1 MTPSK
6 TRASIMFWCASL
18 LFFLSGGTG
27 LAYQVVWFKKFNH
40 VWGSSSLA
48 MAAVVASFLTGL
60 GLGAHLIGR
69 ITDRVKGPL
78 FWYGVAE
85 ILIGIIALIIPLEI
99 QVLQYIAAALY
110 SSLLESQVLH
120 TIVRYFFTF
129 IVLAPPCILMGG
141 TLPLLCKHFLR
152 PGGAPRESTGWL
164 YAINTLGAALGCYL
178 AGFHI
183 APSIGL
189 FWMNVA
195 VAILNLA
202 IGGAAIALYKASSVA
217 PVAGE
222 EPAPEEAEAVPAM
235 DAPEPADE
243 GAFPSLLPLYIAS
256 AITGSAALILE
267 MVWSRQLSLILGGS
281 TYAFTAML
289 TTVLVG
295 IGLGSLAFHVGF
307 RKGPNAGRIAAVVII
322 FLTGTAVLGKIFLPE
337 VHIVVAL
344 LKDLRGSQ
352 AWNAAICM
360 WASAC
365 LQFLPAFGMG
375 LLFPL
380 FVDLTRKREKD
391 AGEAVGNI
399 YAWNTVGSILGA
411 TITSLVFVPSLGT
424 VGTIILA
431 LILYG
436 IGLVLLLGFYP
447 LPRTVGDAVVAFVI
461 VQVMMVIVYMGFGR
475 PDARITDIGL
485 YMYGYDGHEQHR
497 YKNEF
502 FEEGRSANVLV
513 TSQNNHFSIRV
524 NGKVDA
530 STSGDMNNQ
539 LGHAYFPRFMFPDA
553 KRVCVIG
560 FGSGTTSGT
569 SLLFPGTK
577 VVCCEIEENVYKASR
592 FFHGVN
598 HAPDRRVRDG
608 SFKPIFDDGRSYLS
622 GTEEKFDLI
631 LSAPSNPWIA
641 GIASLYTQEWYDIVK
656 TRLSE
661 GGILAQWIQMYSFKP
676 ADYATV
682 VKTVTSRFPHAAL
695 VRISQGDTLLLAS
708 ETPLHRTPEEIDR
721 VQKMVDAIPEAVQ
734 DLRTWFG
741 SSDVRTL
748 LLTHL
753 ILDDQALQDL
763 VDGVDREEPLPVITD
778 LNLRLE
784 FDAPK
789 RLFAGDRRGLVMAR
803 VLSTARA
810 DWFEKMAREWSC
822 TKAHA
827 EAFHTLSGI
836 FDRSTQ
842 SELILGIVDIGLRLD
857 SEHPALLGDKL
868 IMDKKQDMASF
879 QQLVDRLNTVSTKE
893 LNRVG
898 VTLFQESR
906 LDQAV
911 PVFQRLLETTPNSV
925 TTRNNLAV
933 ALEALG
939 RVDEAEKQF
948 LEALRIDPVSD
959 FVKKSYGAF
968 LEKYARRGRPAE
980 AVAGAP
986 AAEQPASKEAPPA
999 KEAAAGGGNGSGG
1012 NPVPAAAPQD
1022 AGRPEPST
1030 APGKG
1035 EPVPALPEGAT
1046 AAPVAPGS
1054 GTGPAS
1060 PPADAALDSTQR

>member
-1 MTPSK
+1 MTSSK

-78 FWYGVAE
+78 FWYGAAE

-99 QVLQYIAAALY
+99 QVLQYIAAAMY

-164 YAINTLGAALGCYL
+164 YAINTLGATLGCYL

-183 APSIGL
+183 APTIGL
-189 FWMNVA
+189 FWMNIGVA
-195 VAILNLA
+195 VLNLA
-202 IGGAAIALYKASSVA
+202 IGGAAIALYKFSAEVPVSVEAPVPVEAEPVHDSVA
-217 PVAGE
+217 AE
-222 EPAPEEAEAVPAM
+222 PEEETSGV
-235 DAPEPADE
+235 
-243 GAFPSLLPLYIAS
+243 GLLPLYIAS

-289 TTVLVG
+289 TTVLLG

-307 RKGPNAGRIAAVVII
+307 RYGQNAGRAAAIVVL

-375 LLFPL
+375 LLFPI

-424 VGTIILA
+424 VGTILLA
-431 LILYG
+431 LVLYG
-436 IGLVLLLGFYP
+436 IGLVLLLVFYP
-447 LPRTVGDAVVAFVI
+447 LPRTVRDAVVAIVI
-461 VQVMMVIVYMGFGR
+461 VEVMGVIVWMGTGR
-475 PDARITDIGL
+475 PDPRITDIGL

-497 YKNEF
+497 YKTEF

-553 KRVCVIG
+553 KKVCVIG

-577 VVCCEIEENVYKASR
+577 VVCCEIEENVYKAAR

-598 HAPDRRVRDG
+598 HAPDRRTRDG
-608 SFKPIFDDGRSYLS
+608 AFKPIFDDGRSYLS
-622 GTEEKFDLI
+622 GTDEKFDLI

-656 TRLSE
+656 TRLNE
-661 GGILAQWIQMYSFKP
+661 GGILAQWIQMYSFQP

-682 VKTVTSRFPHAAL
+682 VKTITSRFPYAGL
-695 VRISQGDTLLLAS
+695 IRISVGDTLLLAS
-708 ETPLHRTPEEIDR
+708 ERPLHRTPEDIDKI
-721 VQKMVDAIPEAVQ
+721 QKIVDAIPEAVQ

-753 ILDDQALQDL
+753 LLDDQALQDL
-763 VDGVDREEPLPVITD
+763 VESVDREEPLPVITD
-778 LNLRLE
+778 MNLRLE

-803 VLSTARA
+803 VLSTARPE
-810 DWFEKMAREWSC
+810 WFEKMSRDWGC
-822 TKAHA
+822 TKEHA

-836 FDRSTQ
+836 FDRTTQ
-842 SELILGIVDIGLRLD
+842 SDLILGIVNIGLSLNP
-857 SEHPALLGDKL
+857 EHATLLGDKL
-868 IMDKKQDMASF
+868 IMDKNQDLASF
-879 QQLVDRLNTVSTKE
+879 QQLVDRLYTVSTKE

-898 VTLFQESR
+898 VTLFQENR

-911 PVFQRLLETTPNSV
+911 PVFQRLLDATPNSV

-939 RVDEAEKQF
+939 RVDDAEKQF

-959 FVKKSYGAF
+959 FAKKSYGAF
-968 LEKYARRGRPAE
+968 LEKYARRGRS
-980 AVAGAP
+980 VAGAP
-986 AAEQPASKEAPPA
+986 AAAEPASPEAPPA
-999 KEAAAGGGNGSGG
+999 KAAAAGGGNGSGG
-1012 NPVPAAAPQD
+1012 TPVPAAAPQD
-1022 AGRPEPST
+1022 AGRPEPAT
-1030 APGKG
+1030 ASGKDA
-1035 EPVPALPEGAT
+1035 PVPALPEGT
-1046 AAPVAPGS
+1046 S
-1054 GTGPAS
+1054 TGPGAS
-1060 PPADAALDSTQR
+1060 PPADAAPAPGAK

>member
-1 MTPSK
+1 MTSSK
-6 TRASIMFWCASL
+6 TRASVMFWCASI

-69 ITDRVKGPL
+69 VTDRVKGPL

-99 QVLQYIAAALY
+99 QLLQYVAAAMY
-110 SSLLESQVLH
+110 SSLLENQVLH
-120 TIVRYFFTF
+120 TVVRYFFTF
-129 IVLAPPCILMGG
+129 LVLAPPCILMGG

-164 YAINTLGAALGCYL
+164 YAINTLGATAGCYL

-183 APSIGL
+183 APTIGL
-189 FWMNVA
+189 FWMNIGVA
-195 VAILNLA
+195 VLNLA
-202 IGGAAIALYKASSVA
+202 IGVAAIALYKATSDVTVA
-217 PVAGE
+217 E
-222 EPAPEEAEAVPAM
+222 EAPATAEAEAVAAAAAEEPEE
-235 DAPEPADE
+235 APS
-243 GAFPSLLPLYIAS
+243 GVGLLPLYIAS

-267 MVWSRQLSLILGGS
+267 MVWMRQLSLILGGS

-289 TTVLVG
+289 TTVLLG

-307 RKGPNAGRIAAVVII
+307 RRGPNAGRVAAVVVI
-322 FLTGTAVLGKIFLPE
+322 FLTGTAVIGKIFLPE

-352 AWNAAICM
+352 AWNAAISM

-411 TITSLVFVPSLGT
+411 TITSLVFVPSLGS

-436 IGLVLLLGFYP
+436 VGLVLLLGFYP
-447 LPRTVGDAVVAFVI
+447 LPRTVGDAVVAFVL
-461 VQVMMVIVYMGFGR
+461 VQIMMVIVYMGFGR
-475 PDARITDIGL
+475 PSPIITDLGL

-502 FEEGRSANVLV
+502 FAEGRSANVLV
-513 TSQNNHFSIRV
+513 TSQNGHYSIRV

-539 LGHAYFPRFMFPDA
+539 LGHAYFPRFMYPDA
-553 KRVCVIG
+553 KKVCVIG

-598 HAPDRRVRDG
+598 HAPDRKTRDG

-622 GTEEKFDLI
+622 GTDEKFDLI

-682 VKTVTSRFPHAAL
+682 VKTVTSRFAYAGL
-695 VRISQGDTLLLAS
+695 IRISHGDTLLLAS
-708 ETPLHRTPEEIDR
+708 ERPLHRTPEEIDK

-734 DLRTWFG
+734 DLRKWFG

-753 ILDDQALQDL
+753 LLDDKALQDL
-763 VDGVDREEPLPVITD
+763 VDSVDREEPLPVITD
-778 LNLRLE
+778 MNLRLE

-810 DWFEKMAREWSC
+810 DWFEKMARDWGC
-822 TKAHA
+822 TKQHA
-827 EAFHTLSGI
+827 EAFHTLSGV

-842 SELILGIVDIGLRLD
+842 SELVLGIVNLGLALD
-857 SEHPALLGDKL
+857 PDHPTLLGDKL
-868 IMDKKQDMASF
+868 IMDKTQDMASF
-879 QQLVDRLNTVSTKE
+879 QQLVDRLYTVSTKE

-906 LDQAV
+906 LAQAV
-911 PVFQRLLETTPNSV
+911 PVFQRLLDANPNSV

-959 FVKKSYGAF
+959 FAKKSYGAF
-968 LEKYARRGRPAE
+968 LEKYARRSRSPD

-986 AAEQPASKEAPPA
+986 AAGQPASPEAPPA

-1012 NPVPAAAPQD
+1012 TAVPAAAPQE
-1022 AGRPEPST
+1022 AARPEP
-1030 APGKG
+1030 AIGPDKG
-1035 EPVPALPEGAT
+1035 ALTPALPEGST
-1046 AAPVAPGS
+1046 AAPNPG
-1054 GTGPAS
+1054 TAPAS
-1060 PPADAALDSTQR
+1060 PPADAAPDSAAR